1 MSVREWVE
9 YEYSVVEARSLE
21 ELCERLSRKGPVR
34 IVYVEKGE
42 EQHYDERVVV
52 YPVRIVYVEK
62 GEEQHYDERV
72 VVYKAVVER
81 EIRVREEVKEVA

>member
-1 MSVREWVE
+1 ME

-34 IVYVEKGE
+34 IVYVERGE
-42 EQHYDERVVV
+42 EMH
-52 YPVRIVYVEK
+52 
-62 GEEQHYDERV
+62 HDERV